1 MRTMPAGGKG
11 MLLFALE
18 INEVDLVLPETQRS
32 LDRLDETRS
41 RFLRNRQAILDDLH
55 AGTEPDILDL
65 AVGPNDFTVQPDAQV
80 ALLLEEGEEILR
92 LGFWRDGNPEGDE
105 DG

>member
-1 MRTMPAGGKG
+1 MPAGGKG

-18 INEVDLVLPETQRS
+18 INEVDLVLPETQGGF
-32 LDRLDETRS
+32 DRLDKARS
-41 RFLRNRQAILDDLH
+41 RFVRNCQTILDDLH

-65 AVGPNDFTVQPDAQV
+65 AVGPHDFTVQPNAQV
-80 ALLLEEGEEILR
+80 ALLLEEGEESLR
-92 LGFWRDGNPEGDE
+92 LGFWRDGNPERDE